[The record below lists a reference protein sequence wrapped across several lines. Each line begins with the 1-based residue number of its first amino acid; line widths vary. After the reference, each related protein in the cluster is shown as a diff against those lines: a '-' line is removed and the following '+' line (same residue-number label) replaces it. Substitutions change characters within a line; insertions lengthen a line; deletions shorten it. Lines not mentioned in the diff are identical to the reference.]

1 MRTLFIVPIIIAGV
15 IAGAVV
21 LGEVTKNP
29 VERALEDIGTKA
41 LTDPDYIDEQ
51 IALVQQEQQDRMQA
65 SLDRNRAFCDARGG
79 TYTEDPSWCHVD
91 EQCEEAGGIVFERGF
106 NKVGTCQ
113 WSERSLPEAQ
123 EDELRANCEAASGRL
138 VLDGNYYKC
147 TVPAGW
153 LPILP

>member
-1 MRTLFIVPIIIAGV
+1 MSRLRWCSRSSRTGCRPRLTATGPSATP
-15 IAGAVV
+15 GA
-21 LGEVTKNP
+21 E
-29 VERALEDIGTKA
+29 
-41 LTDPDYIDEQ
+41 
-51 IALVQQEQQDRMQA
+51 
-65 SLDRNRAFCDARGG
+65 

-147 TVPAGW
+147 TVPQAGF
-153 LPILP
+153 PFSHR